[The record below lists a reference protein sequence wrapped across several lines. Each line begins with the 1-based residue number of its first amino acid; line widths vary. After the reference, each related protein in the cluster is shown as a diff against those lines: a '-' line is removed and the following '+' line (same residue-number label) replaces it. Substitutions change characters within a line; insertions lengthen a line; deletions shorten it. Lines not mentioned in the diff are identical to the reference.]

1 MLVEIYLKQ
10 FDLKRKK
17 LKFRR
22 KWKCKMMIQIRQVNE
37 ISYSEIKSNIKYLP
51 YSFSSLIN
59 KYYPTIK

>member
-1 MLVEIYLKQ
+1 
-10 FDLKRKK
+10 
-17 LKFRR
+17 
-22 KWKCKMMIQIRQVNE
+22 MMIQIRQVNE